1 MMIQYGYTILY
12 VEDTA
17 RTLTFYRD
25 VLGLSVKAEHGSYI
39 EFETGQTTL
48 AFNTREDVQRLIPDY
63 TIPSGKAQQTLEI
76 GFVTDDVPTLFQKVE
91 AAGYK
96 TVLTPVEKPWGQVVA
111 YVLDPDGHLIE
122 LGTPM

>member
-12 VEDTA
+12 VEDTV

-48 AFNTREDVQRLIPDY
+48 AFNTREDVQQLIPDY

-96 TVLTPVEKPWGQVVA
+96 TVLAPVEKPWGQVVA

-122 LGTPM
+122 LCTPM

>member
-1 MMIQYGYTILY
+1 MIQYGYTILY
-12 VEDTA
+12 SEDSS

-48 AFNTREDVQRLIPDY
+48 AFNTREDVQQLIPGY
-63 TIPSGKAQQTLEI
+63 AIPSGNVQQTLEI
-76 GFVTDDVPTLFQKVE
+76 GFVTDDVPALYINVAE
-91 AAGYK
+91 AGYE
-96 TVLTPVEKPWGQVVA
+96 TVLAPVEKPWGQVVA

-122 LGTPM
+122 LCSPM

>member
-1 MMIQYGYTILY
+1 MIQYGYTILY

-39 EFETGQTTL
+39 EFETDQTTL
-48 AFNTREDVQRLIPDY
+48 AFNTREDVQQLIPDY
-63 TIPSGKAQQTLEI
+63 PIASGKTQQTLEI
-76 GFVTDDVPTLFQKVE
+76 GFITDDVPTLFQKVVE
-91 AAGYK
+91 AGYE
-96 TVLTPVEKPWGQVVA
+96 TILAPTQKPWGQVVA

-122 LGTPM
+122 LCTPM

>member
-1 MMIQYGYTILY
+1 MIQYGYTILY

-48 AFNTREDVQRLIPDY
+48 AFNTREDVQQLIPDY
-63 TIPSGKAQQTLEI
+63 TIPSGKTQQTLEI
-76 GFVTDDVPTLFQKVE
+76 GFITDDVPTLFKKVVE
-91 AAGYK
+91 AGYA
-96 TVLTPVEKPWGQVVA
+96 TVLAPAQKPWGQVVA

-122 LGTPM
+122 LCTPM

>member
-1 MMIQYGYTILY
+1 MIQYGYTILY

-48 AFNTREDVQRLIPDY
+48 AFNTREDVQQLIPDY

-91 AAGYK
+91 AAGCK
-96 TVLTPVEKPWGQVVA
+96 TVLAPVEKPWGQVVA
-111 YVLDPDGHLIE
+111 YALDPDGHLIE
-122 LGTPM
+122 LCTPM